1 MLDSPPARP
10 HDRHMKPLLSGLA
23 ALVLLTA
30 CTEQDLCVIRNTQ
43 DLRAAESRI
52 AELEGNVA
60 RGYAI
65 HRSTEPYEY
74 RGVCRDREGEP
85 YECLKTDFRTV
96 EKPVAIDVAD
106 QRRQLA
112 ALKARLP
119 EMQEKANIAK
129 AQCAQLYPE

>member
-1 MLDSPPARP
+1 
-10 HDRHMKPLLSGLA
+10 MKSRLFALA
-23 ALVLLTA
+23 ALLALAA
-30 CTEQDLCVIRNTQ
+30 CTEQDLCVLRNTQ

-52 AELEGNVA
+52 GELEGNVA

-74 RGVCRDREGEP
+74 RAVCRDRDGEP
-85 YECLKTDFRTV
+85 YECTKTDFRTV
-96 EKPVAIDVAD
+96 ETPVPIDVAD

-119 EMQEKANIAK
+119 ALQEKANLAK